1 MAKILIA
8 DDAAFV
14 RMNMKRMLASS
25 NHELLEAGTGE
36 EAIEI
41 FKKELPDVVIMDI
54 TMPELDGISAVREIR
69 DRKSV
74 V

>member
-41 FKKELPDVVIMDI
+41 FKKELPDVQNK
-54 TMPELDGISAVREIR
+54 TKRSPLRNNP
-69 DRKSV
+69 KW
-74 V
+74 